1 MRQLIFYNAVKR
13 GNQAVMKK
21 KRKRKRLLKL
31 NFETMGGSCVSDASK
46 FTIPWQER
54 VRVPLRINMRVEVL
68 HEVGTFL
75 GQHPALPNHILPT
88 LWCCATSCAAS
99 CLYHALSLET
109 FSWHFVHYFIY
120 VMLSIFVYPHPF
132 SFSFLEFEIL
142 PGRFCHCWNL
152 AFLAQVGW
160 RRWQDL

>member
-1 MRQLIFYNAVKR
+1 MRQLIFYNPVKR

-31 NFETMGGSCVSDASK
+31 NFEAMGGSCVSDASK

-88 LWCCATSCAAS
+88 L
-99 CLYHALSLET
+99 
-109 FSWHFVHYFIY
+109 
-120 VMLSIFVYPHPF
+120 
-132 SFSFLEFEIL
+132 
-142 PGRFCHCWNL
+142 
-152 AFLAQVGW
+152 
-160 RRWQDL
+160 